1 MARDLIICGLDIG
14 TTAVRAVVAQKRKGS
29 DKLTV
34 IGLGEAPSAG
44 IRKGVVVDVEEALPA
59 IKEAIASAER
69 ASGHK
74 IHSVY
79 LGISGS
85 HVSTRASR
93 GIISVSRADQEISRD
108 DVARVI
114 AQAQSISI
122 PLNREIL
129 HTLPKE
135 FIVDGEGGIKDP
147 MGMRGLRLETNSLV
161 IDVSAPL
168 IKNVIK
174 CVEALG
180 LDVDGLVL
188 SSLAAARA
196 VLSKRQMELG
206 VIELDIGGGTSG
218 LAVFEEGSLI
228 HAAVLPIGGMHVTN
242 DIAIGLRVNVDMAE
256 TIKLEYGVCKPDIIN
271 KKEMINLDPENGS
284 EKATNVSRKEVAEII
299 EARMEELFEMA
310 EKELK
315 KISKQALFPAGV
327 VLTGGSAKMI
337 GAVDFAKDYLR
348 LPAQASAPENI
359 EGIVD
364 QIAGPQYATAVGL
377 CLLGL
382 DVEEGKAPPGLF
394 PAGGASENNSS
405 GALRKWFKM
414 FLP

>member
-1 MARDLIICGLDIG
+1 
-14 TTAVRAVVAQKRKGS
+14 
-29 DKLTV
+29 
-34 IGLGEAPSAG
+34 LGEAPSAG

-59 IKEAIASAER
+59 IKEALVSAER

-74 IHSVY
+74 IRSVY

-218 LAVFEEGSLI
+218 LRGR
-228 HAAVLPIGGMHVTN
+228 AAGGGRDAAALDAGGRVVEPGAEAAAAPAKARAQGTLWG
-242 DIAIGLRVNVDMAE
+242 DGAIGR
-256 TIKLEYGVCKPDIIN
+256 
-271 KKEMINLDPENGS
+271 
-284 EKATNVSRKEVAEII
+284 
-299 EARMEELFEMA
+299 ELSS
-310 EKELK
+310 L
-315 KISKQALFPAGV
+315 
-327 VLTGGSAKMI
+327 
-337 GAVDFAKDYLR
+337 
-348 LPAQASAPENI
+348 
-359 EGIVD
+359 
-364 QIAGPQYATAVGL
+364 
-377 CLLGL
+377 
-382 DVEEGKAPPGLF
+382 
-394 PAGGASENNSS
+394 AGGARP
-405 GALRKWFKM
+405 GRL
-414 FLP
+414 LDGPGG